1 MKYYY
6 FCIFLIVVSCTT
18 VKKTYVCG
26 DHICLDKKE
35 FNEYFAENLTI
46 EVKILKKK
54 KKSINLVQLNS
65 LNATAPLK
73 ITDASRLN
81 AIKKKIKN
89 KADLKTQRSILKQK
103 RKNQKIEEKNNIKN
117 KKYLAKLK
125 QKNDKENIAQ
135 KTIIDKKL
143 NSSKVKTKN
152 ILKSGSGIDKTK
164 VSDKILTFKSV
175 KTKPQ
180 ENLCKEIND
189 CDIDKIAELLLKKGS
204 KKKYPDI
211 TSK

>member
-81 AIKKKIKN
+81 AIKKKKKY
-89 KADLKTQRSILKQK
+89 KAALKTQRSILKQK
-103 RKNQKIEEKNNIKN
+103 RKNKKIEEKNNIKN

>member
-81 AIKKKIKN
+81 EIKKKKKN

>member
-1 MKYYY
+1 M
-6 FCIFLIVVSCTT
+6 
-18 VKKTYVCG
+18 
-26 DHICLDKKE
+26 
-35 FNEYFAENLTI
+35 
-46 EVKILKKK
+46 
-54 KKSINLVQLNS
+54 
-65 LNATAPLK
+65 
-73 ITDASRLN
+73 
-81 AIKKKIKN
+81 
-89 KADLKTQRSILKQK
+89 KQK

-189 CDIDKIAELLLKKGS
+189 CDIDKIAELLLEKGS

>member
-81 AIKKKIKN
+81 AIKKKKKN

>member
-81 AIKKKIKN
+81 AIKKKN

-189 CDIDKIAELLLKKGS
+189 CDIDKIAELLLEKGS

>member
-1 MKYYY
+1 
-6 FCIFLIVVSCTT
+6 
-18 VKKTYVCG
+18 
-26 DHICLDKKE
+26 
-35 FNEYFAENLTI
+35 
-46 EVKILKKK
+46 
-54 KKSINLVQLNS
+54 
-65 LNATAPLK
+65 
-73 ITDASRLN
+73 
-81 AIKKKIKN
+81 
-89 KADLKTQRSILKQK
+89 KQK
-103 RKNQKIEEKNNIKN
+103 RKNKKIEEKNNIKN

>member
-35 FNEYFAENLTI
+35 FNEYFAENLII
-46 EVKILKKK
+46 EVQILKSK

-81 AIKKKIKN
+81 AIKKKTY
-89 KADLKTQRSILKQK
+89 KATLKTQRSILKQK
-103 RKNQKIEEKNNIKN
+103 RKTKKIEEKNNIKN

-189 CDIDKIAELLLKKGS
+189 CDIDKIAELLLEKGS

>member
-1 MKYYY
+1 MKYYF
-6 FCIFLIVVSCTT
+6 FCIFLIFVSCTT
-18 VKKTYVCG
+18 VTKTYVCG

-81 AIKKKIKN
+81 AIKKKKKN

>member
-6 FCIFLIVVSCTT
+6 FCIFLIVVSCTA

-35 FNEYFAENLTI
+35 FNEYFAENLI
-46 EVKILKKK
+46 VEVKILKTE

-65 LNATAPLK
+65 LNGTAPPNV
-73 ITDASRLN
+73 IGTSRLN
-81 AIKKKIKN
+81 TINKKKTN
-89 KADLKTQRSILKQK
+89 KAALKNERSILKQK
-103 RKNQKIEEKNNIKN
+103 RKAKKIEEKNNIKN

-125 QKNDKENIAQ
+125 QKNDRENTAQ
-135 KTIIDKKL
+135 KIIKDKKL

-152 ILKSGSGIDKTK
+152 ILNTGSGIDKTK

-180 ENLCKEIND
+180 VNLCKKIND
-189 CDIDKIAELLLKKGS
+189 CDIDKIAELLLEKGS
-204 KKKYPDI
+204 KKEYPDI

>member
-18 VKKTYVCG
+18 VKKTYMCG
-26 DHICLDKKE
+26 NHICLDKKE

-65 LNATAPLK
+65 LNATTPLK

-81 AIKKKIKN
+81 AIKKKKKN

-103 RKNQKIEEKNNIKN
+103 RKNKKIEEKNNIKN

-164 VSDKILTFKSV
+164 VSDKILTYKSV